1 MREVSLKKR
10 APHQH
15 LHFSTFHHLLLTWR
29 FLFTISP
36 LFHIHSRETAAA
48 RYGYPPP
55 QHPPPHYGYGAPPGG
70 VKRHRCCI
78 ARISVDICFRERNWI
93 QVWCT
98 NGPLWAHRSIS
109 YQILSWCFGEDSSC
123 LSQVVLDI
131 IQQTTASQTAGHPPP
146 PGYGYGP
153 CDP

>member
-1 MREVSLKKR
+1 MREVSLKKGSSTPSLFYFPSPSFNL
-10 APHQH
+10 A
-15 LHFSTFHHLLLTWR
+15 FSVYYP
-29 FLFTISP
+29 S

-98 NGPLWAHRSIS
+98 NGPLWAHRSTS